1 MTDSTADATPAA
13 DASSAPRRLVEAPGF
28 QARRL
33 YQAYLAVWVR
43 SVDATLTGPQF
54 AVLQIAQAN
63 PGLDQKSLADLAA
76 LDTSTMTDIARRLET
91 RGLLARTPSPAD
103 ARRKLLHLT
112 EEGHKVVDAAN
123 VRARQL
129 DEQLLQ
135 SYAPERREQV
145 VRELTLLADRWEQL
159 ARSS

>member
-1 MTDSTADATPAA
+1 MTDSTAATDAPA
-13 DASSAPRRLVEAPGF
+13 APRRLVEAPGF

-63 PGLDQKSLADLAA
+63 PGLDQSSLAALAA
-76 LDTSTMTDIARRLET
+76 LDTSTMADIARRLEN

-112 EEGHKVVDAAN
+112 DEGREVVEAAN
-123 VRARQL
+123 TRAREL

-135 SYAPERREQV
+135 PYAPERREQI
-145 VRELTLLADRWEQL
+145 VRELTSLADHWEQL